1 MWEIQYSGGEGE
13 ANLGLTHKCFC
24 IFVTKSSDGLLLAF
38 PTNALFFSSFRIWPQ
53 LWATQKTNVFAFSI
67 IGSIF
72 FFLRKMLIF
81 RVWVGL
87 GHWDPPPFAEKF
99 QQFLLALNTTLY
111 GLWSIRGNWTGNEKT
126 TLYSGSLPLADK
138 KYKKNYVVH
147 TVPGPQVHPPAPA
160 VQSKGEVLLGD

>member
-67 IGSIF
+67 IVSIF

-87 GHWDPPPFAEKF
+87 GH
-99 QQFLLALNTTLY
+99 
-111 GLWSIRGNWTGNEKT
+111 
-126 TLYSGSLPLADK
+126 
-138 KYKKNYVVH
+138 
-147 TVPGPQVHPPAPA
+147 
-160 VQSKGEVLLGD
+160 